1 MFDLDFILKALS
13 ILVPVLL
20 VIIIITQG
28 YVKAPPDH
36 AYIISGL
43 RKQPRVLIG
52 RAGIKIPFFEQMDK
66 LYLGQITVDIKTDE
80 YIPTNDFINVMV
92 DAVAKV
98 RVADDD
104 GRMKLAMR
112 NFLNKEPA
120 KSRLTFRIPS
130 RAICVRLSVPLR
142 CVPLTRTAI
151 LSQTR

>member
-66 LYLGQITVDIKTDE
+66 LYLGQITVDIKTHE

-92 DAVAKV
+92 DAVA
-98 RVADDD
+98 A
-104 GRMKLAMR
+104 LAI
-112 NFLNKEPA
+112 P
-120 KSRLTFRIPS
+120 KSVTFTTP
-130 RAICVRLSVPLR
+130 SVP
-142 CVPLTRTAI
+142 TRIFWGLISLCTMCA
-151 LSQTR
+151 LCA